1 MRAPKCKMLPELLS
15 LLITLFSILL
25 GFFIGLSMTRLYKVQ
40 TTTFYSASQSSNP
53 GLQFGS
59 SSENHESHK
68 IYAATNPHGAERL
81 PPGMVKAQS
90 DLFLHGC
97 VGNET
102 FKKQSYLLAL
112 AVGIRQKNIVDKIV
126 SKFSE
131 NFTIIL
137 FHYDGKTSEWDQ
149 FEWSQRAIHISA
161 FEQTKWW
168 YAKRFLHPNIV
179 ALYEYIFIWDEDLGV
194 EHFKAEEYIKLVKKY
209 DLEISQPAVISERG
223 LIWELTQKRKNVEV
237 HRQAE
242 SHYNCTNPSLPPCAG
257 FVEIMAPVFS
267 RNAWKCVWN
276 MIQNDLVHGWGL
288 DFAFW
293 RCFEKPE
300 EKIGVVDAQWIQHMV
315 LPTLRH
321 QVRARSF
328 AEWAEF
334 EKRMKAAA

>member
-1 MRAPKCKMLPELLS
+1 MRAPKCKKLPESLS

-25 GFFIGLSMTRLYKVQ
+25 GFFIGLSVTRLYKVQ
-40 TTTFYSASQSSNP
+40 TTTFYSASKSPNS
-53 GLQFGS
+53 GLQFAS
-59 SSENHESHK
+59 SSENNESESHK
-68 IYAATNPHGAERL
+68 IYVATNPHGAERL
-81 PPGMVKAQS
+81 PPGIVKTQS
-90 DLFLHGC
+90 DLFLRGC

-102 FKKQSYLLAL
+102 LRKQKYLLAL
-112 AVGIRQKNIVDKIV
+112 AVGIQQKIIVDKIV

-161 FEQTKWW
+161 PEQTKWW
-168 YAKRFLHPNIV
+168 YAKRFLHPDIV

-194 EHFKAEEYIKLVKKY
+194 ENFKAEEYIKLVKKY

-223 LIWELTQKRKNVEV
+223 LIWKMTQKRKDVEI
-237 HRQAE
+237 HRRAE
-242 SHYNCTNPSLPPCAG
+242 RHYNCTNPSLPPCAG

-276 MIQNDLVHGWGL
+276 MIQ
-288 DFAFW
+288 
-293 RCFEKPE
+293 KPE
-300 EKIGVVDAQWIQHMV
+300 EKIGVVDAQWIEHMV
-315 LPTLRH
+315 LPTLTH
-321 QVRARSF
+321 QVRERSF

-334 EKRMKAAA
+334 EKRMKAAEEEAVDHY